1 MADRWL
7 VRVGEKEYGP
17 VDLDTLG
24 DWKREGRL
32 LPTNE
37 VRREA
42 ESDLDPGDYHSGA
55 VRPATAA
62 SDDRASI
69 GAAAHL

>member
-32 LPTNE
+32 
-37 VRREA
+37 
-42 ESDLDPGDYHSGA
+42 GDYHSGA

-62 SDDRASI
+62 NGDRASI
-69 GAAAHL
+69 GAAAHLWRNHSG